1 MLTMPKELMFRCRLK
16 EILETRNLNQAEVH
30 RATGV
35 SLTTLR
41 NMTSGAIA
49 ERIDRGSTAKI
60 LKCLNCNFEDL
71 WSVQWEGSD

>member
-1 MLTMPKELMFRCRLK
+1 MQELMFRCKLK
-16 EILETRNLNQAEVH
+16 EILEDRDLSQAEVG

-60 LKCLNCNFEDL
+60 LKCLNCDFEDL
-71 WSVQWEGSD
+71 WSVQWEGKK